1 MPTQKHLEEEAA
13 QYFKELAENKET
25 IRATYQYVADTITH
39 ALQAE
44 DYDQLLSLIQYIE
57 SLEGTLSYSF
67 TGRSHRILKYLHI
80 IQLEYK
86 YHLPLFC
93 DGCHDA
99 DSVYDKYVSCLFAMR
114 RLTFWLSPESVEEAK
129 SFLRANVLSPF
140 AIYTITSDD
149 RIDATK
155 DFYMQ
160 ILDLYSDVW
169 SETEIQIFTAFT
181 NPGGN
186 AE

>member
-13 QYFKELAENKET
+13 QYFKELAENRET
-25 IRATYQYVADTITH
+25 IRNTYQHVTDTISH
-39 ALQAE
+39 ALQTE
-44 DYDQLLSLIQYIE
+44 DYNQLFSLIQYIE
-57 SLEGTLSYSF
+57 GLEGTLAYSF

-86 YHLPLFC
+86 YQCPLFC

-114 RLTFWLSPESVEEAK
+114 RLAFRLSPESMEEAK
-129 SFLRANVLSPF
+129 SFLRANGLSPF
-140 AIYTITSDD
+140 AIYMIASDD
-149 RIDATK
+149 RIEATQ

-160 ILDLYSDVW
+160 ILDLYSDMW
-169 SETEIQIFTAFT
+169 SETETQIFTTFT

-186 AE
+186 AR

>member
-1 MPTQKHLEEEAA
+1 MPTQKHLEEEAV
-13 QYFKELAENKET
+13 QYFKELAENREN
-25 IRATYQYVADTITH
+25 IQNTYQYVTDTITH
-39 ALQAE
+39 ALQAD
-44 DYDQLLSLIQYIE
+44 DYDQLFSLIQYIE
-57 SLEGTLSYSF
+57 GQEGSLSYRF

-86 YHLPLFC
+86 YQCPLFC

-99 DSVYDKYVSCLFAMR
+99 DSVYGKYVACLFAMR
-114 RLTFWLSPESVEEAK
+114 RLMFQLSPESVAEAK

-140 AIYTITSDD
+140 AIYIITSDD

-155 DFYMQ
+155 AFYAQ
-160 ILDLYSDVW
+160 ILELYCDIW
-169 SETEIQIFTAFT
+169 SEVEIHLFNTFT
-181 NPGGN
+181 NMGDN